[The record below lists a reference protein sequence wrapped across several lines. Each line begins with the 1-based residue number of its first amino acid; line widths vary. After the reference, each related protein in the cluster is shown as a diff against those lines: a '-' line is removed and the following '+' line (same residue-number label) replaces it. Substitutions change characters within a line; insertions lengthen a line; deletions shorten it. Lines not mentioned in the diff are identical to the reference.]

1 MYKIV
6 MLSHSSSC
14 HSIFLVLIVLE
25 LKKLIHLK
33 YVSYVISLVKS
44 VCVHAR
50 LHLSA
55 GLHVLIGFREMFH
68 NNKRKKKGLLSV
80 LIYVLVSL
88 SVCFAC
94 SYRFYLTWFKS
105 TSHHQNFIIFS
116 LRDEAYTL

>member
-1 MYKIV
+1 M
-6 MLSHSSSC
+6 
-14 HSIFLVLIVLE
+14 
-25 LKKLIHLK
+25 
-33 YVSYVISLVKS
+33 
-44 VCVHAR
+44 CVHAR

-68 NNKRKKKGLLSV
+68 NNKRKKGLLSV

-116 LRDEAYTL
+116 LRDEAYTFVMNMDFSTVCLTRLHSLNQRRNLFGILQTVQGK